1 MSRAGIRGVVAGERA
16 VGRVEPVAAPAPQAA
31 PQGNSA
37 QLKARAELAATYVG
51 VLGKTVLGRDLAE
64 GISRSGGAD
73 RPVTVEALAGALS
86 HAGLL
91 VAIRRKAELE
101 PATWPAIAQMSHG
114 QLVLV
119 LSQQGE
125 ELTIYD
131 ETGADRRAV
140 VPLAEFFPHY
150 AGKVLVAEVPL
161 AEVAAN
167 HNTGVKKPHWFWG
180 EFPRF
185 RRHIAEIAIG
195 SLVANLLAV
204 SVALFSLQ
212 VYDRV
217 IPHQS
222 MATLWVLALGAGL
235 AIMLEGLLKLAR
247 ARLMDGGGR
256 SIELSV
262 QRLLMSRVLGMRSD
276 TRARSPSE
284 LFATMREFG
293 SVREFFTAGTIGTLT
308 DLPFIGLFLLLVA
321 AIAGPV
327 VWVLI
332 LGGFLMVLP
341 GYFLQRRMIQLTQE
355 TQGANVKA
363 GRVLHEA
370 IYELDTIKAQRG
382 EDRLMRA
389 WDELNALS
397 SLKSGEQ
404 RRLSAALT
412 FWSQGVQ
419 QATYV
424 AAVVMGTFLVFS
436 GEFTVGTI
444 IAVGILT
451 SRTLAPLSQLA
462 ATMSRWSN
470 VKNALAGLDAV
481 AEAQQ
486 DEAEGR
492 TYLRRERLKGSYSL
506 LGTRFAYDEESAPVL
521 DISALQVKAG
531 DTLAVLGSNGS
542 GKSTLMKLLTGLYAP
557 SEGRVILD
565 GTDIGQIAPAD
576 LRRGIGYLAQDV
588 RLVAGTLR
596 DNLNMHLLERD
607 DDRLLAALDFAGL
620 GQFVRAHPKGLDLDI
635 RDGGEGLSTGQRQG
649 VGWARLW
656 LQDPG
661 VLLLDEPTA
670 AFDQALEAQLV
681 ARLSEWLK
689 GRTAVIATHRL
700 PILGLASRIL
710 VLQQGRV
717 AVDGSRDEVLA
728 HLKATGAAKRKPL
741 GGVA

>member
-1 MSRAGIRGVVAGERA
+1 MKR
-16 VGRVEPVAAPAPQAA
+16 
-31 PQGNSA
+31 
-37 QLKARAELAATYVG
+37 
-51 VLGKTVLGRDLAE
+51 
-64 GISRSGGAD
+64 
-73 RPVTVEALAGALS
+73 
-86 HAGLL
+86 
-91 VAIRRKAELE
+91 
-101 PATWPAIAQMSHG
+101 G

-119 LSQQGE
+119 LAQQGE
-125 ELTIYD
+125 ELTVYD
-131 ETGADRRAV
+131 ETGADNRVV
-140 VPLAEFFPHY
+140 VPLTEFAPHY
-150 AGKVLVAEVPL
+150 AGRVLKAEVTL
-161 AEVAAN
+161 AEVAAT
-167 HNTGVKKPHWFWG
+167 HETGAKKPHWFWG

-185 RRHIAEIAIG
+185 RRYIAEIAIG

-235 AIMLEGLLKLAR
+235 AILLEGLLKVAR
-247 ARLMDGGGR
+247 SRLMDGGGR
-256 SIELSV
+256 TIELSV
-262 QRLLMSRVLGMRSD
+262 QRLLMSRVVGMRSD
-276 TRARSPSE
+276 KRAQSPSE

-332 LGGFLMVLP
+332 IGGVLMVLP
-341 GYFLQRRMIQLTQE
+341 GWFLQRRMMQLTQE

-370 IYELDTIKAQRG
+370 VYELDTIKAQRG
-382 EDRLMRA
+382 EERLMRA

-397 SLKSGEQ
+397 SLKSSEQ
-404 RRLSAALT
+404 RRLAAALT

-424 AAVVMGTFLVFS
+424 AAVVMGTFLVFA

-462 ATMSRWSN
+462 ATLSRWSN
-470 VKNALAGLDAV
+470 VRHALAGLDGV
-481 AEAQQ
+481 AEAPQ
-486 DEAEGR
+486 DVAEGR
-492 TYLRRERLKGSYSL
+492 KYLRREHLKGSYTL
-506 LGTRFAYDEESAPVL
+506 LGTRFAYDEDAAPVL
-521 DISALQVKAG
+521 DISALQVRAG
-531 DTLAVLGSNGS
+531 ETLAVLGSNGS

-557 SEGRVILD
+557 TEGRVMLD

-607 DDRLLAALDFAGL
+607 DDRLLASLDFAGL
-620 GQFVRAHPKGLDLDI
+620 GQFVRSHPKGLDLDI
-635 RDGGEGLSTGQRQG
+635 RDGGEGLSVGQRQG

-681 ARLSEWLK
+681 ARLGAWLQ

-700 PILGLASRIL
+700 PILSLSSRIV
-710 VLQQGRV
+710 VLGQGRI
-717 AVDGSRDEVLA
+717 AVDGGKDEVLA
-728 HLKATGAAKRKPL
+728 HLKKSGAAKKLPL
-741 GGVA
+741 GGAA

>member
-1 MSRAGIRGVVAGERA
+1 MAAPE
-16 VGRVEPVAAPAPQAA
+16 VAAPEVAGQVAAQAEGDTAPRSEAERLQ
-31 PQGNSA
+31 
-37 QLKARAELAATYVG
+37 ARAALAATYAG
-51 VLGKTVLGRDLAE
+51 ILGKRLLGRDLAE
-64 GISRSGGAD
+64 DIARSGGAG
-73 RPVTVEALAGALS
+73 RPVTVEALAGVLS
-86 HAGLL
+86 EAGML
-91 VAIRRKAELE
+91 VTIRRESE
-101 PATWPAIAQMSHG
+101 PSAATWPAIAQMKRG

-119 LSQQGE
+119 LSQQGG

-131 ETGADRRAV
+131 ETGADNRAV
-140 VPLAEFFPHY
+140 VPLEEFAPHY
-150 AGKVLVAEVPL
+150 AGRVLKAEVTL
-161 AEVAAN
+161 AEVAAS
-167 HNTGVKKPHWFWG
+167 HDTGAKTPHWFWG
-180 EFPRF
+180 EFPKF
-185 RRHIAEIAIG
+185 RRYIAEIAIG

-235 AIMLEGLLKLAR
+235 AILLEGLLKAAR
-247 ARLMDGGGR
+247 SRLMDGGGR
-256 SIELSV
+256 TIELSV
-262 QRLLMSRVLGMRSD
+262 QRLLMSRVIGMRSD
-276 TRARSPSE
+276 KRSQSPSE

-332 LGGFLMVLP
+332 LGGVLMVLP
-341 GYFLQRRMIQLTQE
+341 GWFMQRRMMQLTRE

-370 IYELDTIKAQRG
+370 IYELDTIKTQRG
-382 EDRLMRA
+382 EERLMRT
-389 WDELNALS
+389 WEELNALS
-397 SLKSGEQ
+397 SLKSSEQ
-404 RRLSAALT
+404 RRLAAALT
-412 FWSQGVQ
+412 FWSQGIQ

-424 AAVVMGTFLVFS
+424 AAVVLGTFLVFA

-470 VKNALAGLDAV
+470 VRHALSGLDAV
-481 AEAQQ
+481 AEAPQ
-486 DEAEGR
+486 DVAEGR
-492 TYLRRERLKGSYSL
+492 KYLRREHLKGSYTL

-521 DISALQVKAG
+521 DISALQVRAG
-531 DTLAVLGSNGS
+531 ETLAVLGSNGS

-557 SEGRVILD
+557 TEGRVMLD

-635 RDGGEGLSTGQRQG
+635 RDGGEGLSVGQRQG

-656 LQDPG
+656 LQNPG

-670 AFDQALEAQLV
+670 AFDQALEGQIV

-700 PILGLASRIL
+700 PILSLSSRIV
-710 VLQQGRV
+710 VLGQGRI
-717 AVDGSRDEVLA
+717 AVDGPKDEVLA
-728 HLKATGAAKRKPL
+728 HLKKSGAAKRLPL